1 MVDLPYVF
9 VLEWH
14 HAHLSAHQAG
24 VGGLTLE
31 EVAADEAQEDGGGL
45 GEVAADKAGS
55 ELELI
60 KDMFDLVFCFVLEFE
75 YAGLIFTSI
84 VQGCNLYGIVK
95 TFIS

>member
-60 KDMFDLVFCFVLEFE
+60 KDQ
-75 YAGLIFTSI
+75 I
-84 VQGCNLYGIVK
+84 
-95 TFIS
+95 